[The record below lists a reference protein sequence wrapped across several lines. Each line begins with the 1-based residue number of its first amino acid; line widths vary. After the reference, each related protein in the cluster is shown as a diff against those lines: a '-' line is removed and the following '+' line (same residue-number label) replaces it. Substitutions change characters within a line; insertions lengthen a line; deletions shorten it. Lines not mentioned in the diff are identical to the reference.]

1 MTFLI
6 DVFWA
11 ILMVGVPVA
20 AFTMAI
26 VWWSLE
32 KGHFSETLDSKGL
45 EREIK
50 AMSANKKDKKK
61 KGEKTDDQPV
71 EGKKLNPVQK
81 KWSKFGGGF
90 YGIVGLFTYLVIEFF
105 EIIEM
110 IRNLGGIF
118 QFISKFGV
126 DVIINLLISAFTNFI
141 TALIWPLYWL
151 RRIETDQPWVWF
163 VIAYLGYW
171 TGLRLAQLLAQRK
184 VKAES

>member
-1 MTFLI
+1 M

-20 AFTMAI
+20 AFTLAI

-32 KGHFSETLDSKGL
+32 KGHFSETLDTKAL

-50 AMSANKKDKKK
+50 AMSAKKKDKKK
-61 KGEKTDDQPV
+61 KGENTVDEPV
-71 EGKKLNPVQK
+71 NDKKLHPVQK

-105 EIIEM
+105 EIMEM
-110 IRNLGGIF
+110 IRNLGGFF
-118 QFISKFGV
+118 QFISKFGF
-126 DVIINLLISAFTNFI
+126 DVIINIIISAFTNFI
-141 TALIWPLYWL
+141 TALIWPMYWL

-163 VIAYLGYW
+163 VVAYLGYLS
-171 TGLRLAQLLAQRK
+171 GLKLAQRLAQRK
-184 VKAES
+184 AKAEL